1 MEPLGGFFADGEAA
15 GDGFRLKG
23 FSLQEDFSC
32 GLGEEGILGL
42 PAPPSEAKRMGVG
55 LAPAGG
61 LGGSRLGLV
70 FKLPVETLLLACR
83 VLGCASPLK
92 LASSLEEE
100 KEELVERLAGAAG
113 LSLEETL
120 ASGASVLEVLV
131 AVGVW
136 TVGSEELL
144 GTEASSVSPSTL
156 AELSELMLSRLRAG
170 DGVEDDGSEC
180 DSLEMGWWAS
190 GEALGAR
197 GAGRFFIFGLLVG
210 VMPYQGWRGLAAVS
224 LCSCSGVL
232 L

>member
-1 MEPLGGFFADGEAA
+1 
-15 GDGFRLKG
+15 
-23 FSLQEDFSC
+23 
-32 GLGEEGILGL
+32 
-42 PAPPSEAKRMGVG
+42 MGVG

-70 FKLPVETLLLACR
+70 FRLPVEMLLLVCR
-83 VLGCASPLK
+83 VLGCISPLR

-100 KEELVERLAGAAG
+100 EELVERLAGTAG

-120 ASGASVLEVLV
+120 ASGVSALEVLA
-131 AVGVW
+131 AVGMC

-180 DSLEMGWWAS
+180 DSLEMGWWAAKQRESSERNEGTARTEREGGIHWRVSIKSCVQMLGSS
-190 GEALGAR
+190 G
-197 GAGRFFIFGLLVG
+197 
-210 VMPYQGWRGLAAVS
+210 
-224 LCSCSGVL
+224 
-232 L
+232 

>member
-1 MEPLGGFFADGEAA
+1 
-15 GDGFRLKG
+15 
-23 FSLQEDFSC
+23 
-32 GLGEEGILGL
+32 
-42 PAPPSEAKRMGVG
+42 MGVG

-70 FKLPVETLLLACR
+70 FKLPVEMLLLACG

-120 ASGASVLEVLV
+120 ASGVSVLEVLV

-144 GTEASSVSPSTL
+144 GTEASSVSPRTL

-180 DSLEMGWWAS
+180 DSLEMGWWAAKQRES
-190 GEALGAR
+190 SRRTQGEAAR
-197 GAGRFFIFGLLVG
+197 REGESGI
-210 VMPYQGWRGLAAVS
+210 YWRPGQMQREPVS
-224 LCSCSGVL
+224 VHL
-232 L
+232 

>member
-1 MEPLGGFFADGEAA
+1 M
-15 GDGFRLKG
+15 
-23 FSLQEDFSC
+23 
-32 GLGEEGILGL
+32 GL

-70 FKLPVETLLLACR
+70 FRLPVEILLLVCR
-83 VLGCASPLK
+83 VLGCVSPLR

-100 KEELVERLAGAAG
+100 KEELVERLAGTAG

-120 ASGASVLEVLV
+120 ASGASALEVLA
-131 AVGVW
+131 AVGMC

-156 AELSELMLSRLRAG
+156 AEFSELMLSRLRAG

-180 DSLEMGWWAS
+180 DSLEMGWWAAKRRESS
-190 GEALGAR
+190 GRSEGTAR
-197 GAGRFFIFGLLVG
+197 REGDGG
-210 VMPYQGWRGLAAVS
+210 VHWRQESAQSCLQM
-224 LCSCSGVL
+224 LCSSG
-232 L
+232 

>member
-1 MEPLGGFFADGEAA
+1 MG
-15 GDGFRLKG
+15 
-23 FSLQEDFSC
+23 
-32 GLGEEGILGL
+32 LGL

-70 FKLPVETLLLACR
+70 FKLPAETLLLACGAP
-83 VLGCASPLK
+83 GCASPLQP
-92 LASSLEEE
+92 ARSLEEE
-100 KEELVERLAGAAG
+100 KEEVVERLAGAAG

-120 ASGASVLEVLV
+120 ASGVSALEALV

-170 DGVEDDGSEC
+170 DGAEEDGSEC
-180 DSLEMGWWAS
+180 DSLEMGWWAAKQRESS
-190 GEALGAR
+190 GSKG
-197 GAGRFFIFGLLVG
+197 GTCWG
-210 VMPYQGWRGLAAVS
+210 
-224 LCSCSGVL
+224 
-232 L
+232 